1 MIGDLKTEEKLKIKM
16 ENKEQLLA
24 NFLAFKDIPF
34 GDYKNIITTPKAM
47 EFYAKNTPIDQLQSM
62 FVSAGFEKPETINQA
77 SNILKKVY
85 NDLQNVEETDYQGAY
100 KSQIESQ
107 ELERTLRELQGTNEE
122 DEEDGDDE
130 NLGGF
135 FDESGRGGSDMAKA
149 LERFNEALANGSG
162 ADNETTFDELL
173 GRGKGQ
179 GQGQGNGQGDGEGDG
194 QGDGDGEGD
203 GQGQGDGEGQG
214 DGDGQGEQNKN
225 QKEKEKKEQQNAS
238 LEREIQLCSQEIL
251 ALNEEKEMFDFI
263 SEKTQEQENRVV
275 EINNTIDDLE
285 MQIANMLGAI
295 NADVVLGNDVQF
307 PVNKLPRYVSSQLPE
322 LVKRIKDESKK
333 RLEDPEYQFKY
344 KLEDKERR
352 NSLISERVIND
363 VTYFAFEKLKKED
376 SLNELYLTKK
386 DIEKIMFEM
395 PLNGDVPEKIVIH
408 STIEGDTVVIDDAI
422 SIDTFIYQ
430 MNNLEKDLELV
441 NKENNIKLI
450 FDTIKNELFN
460 KFII

>member
-62 FVSAGFEKPETINQA
+62 FVSAGFQKPETINQA
-77 SNILKKVY
+77 SNVLKKVY
-85 NDLQNVEETDYQGAY
+85 NDLQTIDESNYAGAY
-100 KSQIESQ
+100 KNERDKQ
-107 ELERTLRELQGTNEE
+107 ELEKTLRELKGDFEE
-122 DEEDGDDE
+122 DEDEQLSDDDG
-130 NLGGF
+130 LGGF
-135 FDESGRGGSDMAKA
+135 FDESGRGSSDMAKA
-149 LERFNEALANGSG
+149 LERFNEAIANGTGGDS
-162 ADNETTFDELL
+162 ETTFDELL
-173 GRGKGQ
+173 GRGQGQGEGQ
-179 GQGQGNGQGDGEGDG
+179 GQGQGQDEQN
-194 QGDGDGEGD
+194 
-203 GQGQGDGEGQG
+203 QGQSQ
-214 DGDGQGEQNKN
+214 QQKQEQ
-225 QKEKEKKEQQNAS
+225 KKEQQNAS
-238 LEREIQLCSQEIL
+238 LEREIQLCSEEIKN
-251 ALNEEKEMFDFI
+251 LNEEKEMLDFI
-263 SEKTQEQENRVV
+263 SERTQEQEDRII

-307 PVNKLPRYVSSQLPE
+307 PENKLPRYVSSQLPE
-322 LVKRIKDESKK
+322 LVKRVKDESKK
-333 RLEDPEYQFKY
+333 RLEDPDYQFKY

-352 NSLISERVIND
+352 NSLISERVMND
-363 VTYFAFEKLKKED
+363 VTYFAFEKLKKENAL
-376 SLNELYLTKK
+376 SELYLTKK

-395 PLNGDVPEKIVIH
+395 PLGGDVPEKIVIH
-408 STIEGDTVVIDDAI
+408 SKIEGDTVVIDNAI